1 MNVSKLEFYFQKK
14 YLGDYN
20 DDLNFEYGDGTDL
33 HNGCSATLLG
43 EFWYFGG
50 GGSTNNPYIRQVDA
64 FFRLYG
70 ISYTSN
76 LINQFLD
83 EQNRRL

>member
-1 MNVSKLEFYFQKK
+1 MASECLKIGILFSKQ

-64 FFRLYG
+64 FPL
-70 ISYTSN
+70 ISRS
-76 LINQFLD
+76 L
-83 EQNRRL
+83 